1 MLQRR
6 SDGAKLR
13 VMAKATISADEKA
26 LRDHGLSYPDAAED
40 FPWGERALK
49 VRGKVFAFLHR
60 VEDGGLS
67 VTVKLP
73 QSGHAVT
80 MLPYVQPSGYG
91 LGKAGWVT
99 ARFAAKE
106 RLPLP
111 VLKAWVDESYRAVA
125 PKTLV
130 KQLAAPMDP
139 PAATRKTA
147 RARRSPR

>member
-1 MLQRR
+1 MA
-6 SDGAKLR
+6 AKP
-13 VMAKATISADEKA
+13 MTKDEKA
-26 LRDHGLSYPDAAED
+26 LRDHGLTLPEATED

-49 VRGKVFAFLHR
+49 VRGKVFAFLHS
-60 VEDGGLS
+60 VEGGLS

-73 QSGHAVT
+73 QSGHAVVL
-80 MLPYVQPSGYG
+80 LPHVEPSGYG

-111 VLKAWVDESYRAVA
+111 TLNTWLVESYCAVA

-130 KQLAAPMDP
+130 KQLDGAEVPVSP
-139 PAATRKTA
+139 RP

>member
-1 MLQRR
+1 
-6 SDGAKLR
+6 
-13 VMAKATISADEKA
+13 MAPRKMSRDEES
-26 LRDHGLSYPDAAED
+26 LRDYGLALPEATED

-49 VRGKVFAFLHR
+49 VRGKVFAFLHAA
-60 VEDGGLS
+60 VGGLS

-99 ARFAAKE
+99 ARFAVRA

-111 VLKAWVDESYRAVA
+111 TLKLWLEESYRAVA
-125 PKTLV
+125 PKTLAR
-130 KQLAAPMDP
+130 QLEVSMPAGEKPVRPRSRAP
-139 PAATRKTA
+139 
-147 RARRSPR
+147 RSPR